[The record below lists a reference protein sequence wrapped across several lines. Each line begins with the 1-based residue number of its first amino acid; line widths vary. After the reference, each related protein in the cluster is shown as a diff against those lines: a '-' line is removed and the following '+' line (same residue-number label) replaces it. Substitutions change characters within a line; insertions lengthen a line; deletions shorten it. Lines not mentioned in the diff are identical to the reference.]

1 MAKENLN
8 KLTVKALREI
18 LVKLGMP
25 KEATENFEN
34 KKPII
39 ATIQVLRANAT
50 IGSGQL
56 KKDRKEYLSKK
67 ERMRAILMAQPRIRI
82 LIPTQGT
89 EKPGVVKWVY
99 NKRSKRDEQVLISGA
114 YTPVQ
119 INGFKWLVPHG
130 VYSSVPEQ
138 IAEAISDSQNMTNQ
152 AGKEYLL
159 DRDDPKTGKT
169 VRDAME

>member
-25 KEATENFEN
+25 KKDTLNFEN

-39 ATIQVLRANAT
+39 ATIYALRANVT
-50 IGSGQL
+50 TGSGQL
-56 KKDRKEYLSKK
+56 KKDKKEYSSKK
-67 ERMRAILMAQPRIRI
+67 ERMRAILMAQKRIRI
-82 LIPTQGT
+82 LIPTQGV

-99 NKRSKRDEQVLISGA
+99 NERSKREEQVLISGA

-130 VYSSVPEQ
+130 VYTSVPEQ
-138 IAEAISDSQNMTNQ
+138 VADVVSDSQNMTNQ
-152 AGKEYLL
+152 AGKEWLL

-169 VRDAME
+169 VRDALE